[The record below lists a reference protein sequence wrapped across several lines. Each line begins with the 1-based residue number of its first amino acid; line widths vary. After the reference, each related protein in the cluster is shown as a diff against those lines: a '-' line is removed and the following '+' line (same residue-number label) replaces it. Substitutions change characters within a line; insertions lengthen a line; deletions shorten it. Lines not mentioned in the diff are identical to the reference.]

1 MRIKLII
8 IAVVTAIFIGVLWW
22 LLAMWGQ
29 TQLETELEEAQKA
42 YEAGYNDRMIEQL
55 EMAVA
60 RDPDSIS
67 TLQVQARLLDGIENA
82 GCLPVYERLSG
93 LQPDDIT
100 AFRDW
105 MGALVRYGRLDEA
118 RSIYEKFEAAGPP
131 LGGTASFSRLGADL
145 AGTAQDENARLAYL
159 REAYERAPDDAEVGV
174 ELSRAETQ
182 VLPAADLSA
191 TVRRLDSL
199 LGRDQVRVEAAALL
213 LQIETALGDKQRL
226 QSAAQRVWDA
236 GAGDVSMRLLAL
248 EAFYDLNREDF
259 EQRLKELIIEE
270 QRNVPALTSIF
281 NWLLARGENELI
293 IELAMEDKAVM
304 NINRPPVANR
314 VAEAMVQTDQLKALR
329 AYNSRVDWT
338 GAEGF
343 ASLLPPLTLTLDR
356 EEARD
361 VPNPAF
367 TRWLSSAALPQLR
380 EVLPVTARL
389 GFERE
394 EVAILQEIIRDDPWD
409 RSAYDQLYALF
420 KGRSDTLAMLRLLQE
435 ERENFPQDRDLSSEY
450 AWIAMVLD
458 VDRRGAERI
467 AQLNY
472 SYDPENPAYQI
483 CWAFALC
490 KSREPAK
497 ALEVLGRVDPLG
509 VRGQL
514 VKAYACRLLDDKEGY
529 EQALQGVDMDALLPE
544 ERKFVQSARPLPK
557 DD

>member
-42 YEAGYNDRMIEQL
+42 YEAGYNDRMVEQL

-60 RDPDSIS
+60 RDPDSIN
-67 TLQVQARLLDGIENA
+67 TLQIQARLLDAIENA
-82 GCLPVYERLSG
+82 GCLPVYEHLSE

-145 AGTAQDENARLAYL
+145 AGTARDENARLAYL

-182 VLPAADLSA
+182 VLPAADLGA
-191 TVRRLDSL
+191 TVQRLDSL
-199 LGRDQVRVEAAALL
+199 LGQDQVRVEAAALL

-236 GAGDVSMRLLAL
+236 GAGEVSMRLLAL

-259 EQRLKELIIEE
+259 EQRLKKLIIEE

-293 IELAMEDKAVM
+293 ISLAMEDKAVM

-394 EVAILQEIIRDDPWD
+394 E
-409 RSAYDQLYALF
+409 
-420 KGRSDTLAMLRLLQE
+420 
-435 ERENFPQDRDLSSEY
+435 
-450 AWIAMVLD
+450 
-458 VDRRGAERI
+458 
-467 AQLNY
+467 
-472 SYDPENPAYQI
+472 
-483 CWAFALC
+483 
-490 KSREPAK
+490 
-497 ALEVLGRVDPLG
+497 
-509 VRGQL
+509 
-514 VKAYACRLLDDKEGY
+514 
-529 EQALQGVDMDALLPE
+529 
-544 ERKFVQSARPLPK
+544 
-557 DD
+557 